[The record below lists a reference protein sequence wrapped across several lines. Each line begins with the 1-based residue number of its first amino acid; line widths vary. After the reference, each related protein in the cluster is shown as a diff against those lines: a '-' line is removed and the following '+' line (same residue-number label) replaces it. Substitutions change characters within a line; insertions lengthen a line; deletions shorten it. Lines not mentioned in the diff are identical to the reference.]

1 MRNQARNRRRG
12 FTLVEVLIV
21 VVILG
26 ILAATA
32 LPQFSSAGEDAREAA
47 LMQSLQALRSQIE
60 LFKFQHNAKY
70 PADGSTTPADFVNAL
85 LLSSDADGTTGAIG
99 TKPFGPYFAGRIPPN
114 PFSNAS
120 GIRIVA
126 DFDAAV
132 ADDSTTEG
140 WIYHTASGRIKA
152 NSTGTAADGTNLDD
166 L

>member
-1 MRNQARNRRRG
+1 MNRRG

-47 LMQSLQALRSQIE
+47 LLQSLQSLRSQIE
-60 LFKFQHNAKY
+60 LYKFQHNGKY
-70 PADGSTTPADFVNAL
+70 PADGSTDSNDFVNAL
-85 LLSSDADGTTGAIG
+85 LLSSDANGSTGAIG

-114 PFSNAS
+114 PFSGAA

-126 DFDAAV
+126 DIDAAV

-140 WIYHTASGRIKA
+140 WIYESSSGRIKA
-152 NSTGTAADGTNLDD
+152 NSTGTAADGANLAD